1 MYKSQPGAPYVGSH
15 GGLRETPGVADR
27 PRDRGAFVGKRV
39 GSNGM
44 RYLTIR

>member
-1 MYKSQPGAPYVGSH
+1 MYDSQPGTPYVGSQ

-27 PRDRGAFVGKRV
+27 PRDRGAFVGKRD
-39 GSNGM
+39 GSNGT